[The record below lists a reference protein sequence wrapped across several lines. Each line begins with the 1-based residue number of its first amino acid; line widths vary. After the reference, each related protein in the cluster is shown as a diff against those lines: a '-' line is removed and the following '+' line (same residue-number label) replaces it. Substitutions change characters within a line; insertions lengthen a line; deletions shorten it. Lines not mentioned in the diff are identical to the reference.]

1 MYLIDE
7 TYFIQDITIPTT
19 DNLDVVGTD
28 NTLSQFIDKYARLLL
43 KNALGITLFNLFD
56 ESLENGEL
64 KEDADQK
71 WKDLVNG
78 KTYTDN
84 GSTKVWKGLLFT
96 EGVFKGSVLAHYT
109 YYHWYLWQMSQISN
123 FGEVKGS
130 TVNAISVNETTKLVQ
145 IWNEFIQMYQ
155 GSSETKATYSV
166 MNGVPFTD
174 YFSANN
180 NEDVSLL
187 QFLIDN
193 DTDYPDAF
201 LKHEEGLKNQLGL

>member
-1 MYLIDE
+1 MYIIDE
-7 TYFIQDITIPTT
+7 TYFIQNLTVPTT

-56 ESLENGEL
+56 QDLTDGSLKAG
-64 KEDADQK
+64 ADQI

-84 GSTKVWKGLLFT
+84 GVTKVWKGLKFT

-130 TVNAISVNETTKLVQ
+130 TVNAINVNENTKLVQ
-145 IWNEFIQMYQ
+145 IWNEFTQMYQ
-155 GSSETKATYSV
+155 GNSETIGTYSIK
-166 MNGVPFTD
+166 NGVPFYD
-174 YFSANN
+174 YFSVNN

-193 DTDYPDAF
+193 DTDYPNAL
-201 LKHEEGLKNQLGL
+201 LKHEEGFKNQLGL